1 MKIQK
6 AFLKNR
12 MSKTLYNYPQNT
24 KAGDKGF
31 KISFSVSA
39 LEEENAEEFG
49 EKPFQAIIA
58 SGRPGKYDY
67 RDGRS
72 LEAKLLDI
80 HSCEEGENLKVT
92 GEGRLFHMTMDGG
105 VRGFIRILK
114 PEQMLSMR
122 IGEGVGDCV
131 MAFLG
136 IDGGFRLEVDGEAV
150 NCDRD
155 EAVFIEMKKPGVR
168 SVKALAGTA
177 GNDDCFSK
185 QRDAESL

>member
-24 KAGDKGF
+24 KAGDKDF

-49 EKPFQAIIA
+49 GETL
-58 SGRPGKYDY
+58 SSYHLLLEGRGKYDY

-155 EAVFIEMKKPGVR
+155 EAVFIEMKNREFGQLKLWPEQPGMTIV
-168 SVKALAGTA
+168 
-177 GNDDCFSK
+177 
-185 QRDAESL
+185 